1 MKMLKPTTNRK
12 KQPFISAWPWTIQAF
27 VLGTLQG
34 LATRN
39 GCTNMHANVAHHE
52 QLLQA
57 QNDTWKG
64 TILFIYLFFFLWT
77 IGTWGSWVWEERPKH
92 VSVHPKWGRWGLS
105 RSNSNIFRNFNW
117 LWHWFKISV
126 SLEDADYSPVF
137 IAKQTIWTLGISP
150 FHPAFRWCSPHQ
162 GPTEVANLSWNTVE
176 PINSNEAGSSL
187 KWFPKDP
194 CMEYLPTLGLF

>member
-1 MKMLKPTTNRK
+1 MNNPSFRSRNSSGLGHTKRLHKHACKRCSSWTTAASTKWHMKRHN
-12 KQPFISAWPWTIQAF
+12 
-27 VLGTLQG
+27 
-34 LATRN
+34 
-39 GCTNMHANVAHHE
+39 
-52 QLLQA
+52 
-57 QNDTWKG
+57 
-64 TILFIYLFFFLWT
+64 FIYLFIYFLWT